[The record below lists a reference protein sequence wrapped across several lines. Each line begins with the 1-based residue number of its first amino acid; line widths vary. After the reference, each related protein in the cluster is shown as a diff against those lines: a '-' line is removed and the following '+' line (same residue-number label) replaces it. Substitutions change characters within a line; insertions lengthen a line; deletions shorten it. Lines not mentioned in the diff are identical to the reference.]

1 MTGRKT
7 FLLGA
12 ALLLASCSSLVAL
25 PFETDLTAGIPAS
38 YRSGSLEVPAGSF
51 PEGTVLYIPDVEGY
65 SFSIDAAQGTL
76 RSATLDMELTLSFGG
91 RSVPRG
97 DLELRFL
104 LVKGNSKVELLRTSW
119 DFAQNPAKVQKNVSL
134 SPEALDLVN
143 SREFGFMVEAYPHF
157 VLDYPGTLTYTV
169 NRIYL
174 KGTAGL

>member
-51 PEGTVLYIPDVEGY
+51 PEGTVLYIP
-65 SFSIDAAQGTL
+65 IDAAQGTL
-76 RSATLDMELTLSFGG
+76 RSATLDVELTLSFGG